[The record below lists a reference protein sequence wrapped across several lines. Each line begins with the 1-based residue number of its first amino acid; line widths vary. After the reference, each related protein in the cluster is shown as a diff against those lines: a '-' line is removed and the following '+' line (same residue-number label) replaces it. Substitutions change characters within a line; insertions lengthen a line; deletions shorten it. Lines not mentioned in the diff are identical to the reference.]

1 MIDLRRPAEVTASFR
16 ARLADALAP
25 EGFVAKGGGA
35 TLVRNVRAARGQD
48 GGKHG
53 ARAHRVELSS
63 SHRNAPGYVVCRV
76 DLAYTDAD
84 VKRLD
89 PTWRAGGQLAF
100 GAFGDLRIP
109 EDIADPDSADAL
121 LACVTAH
128 LRFFAWLDDPKRV
141 ARDVGRRYMP
151 GFFAP
156 RRVVPYLAA
165 RLGPEAA
172 RTYAARLL
180 AGRPEL
186 WPAFRA
192 ATLGVNDEPGV
203 SPDQGT
209 ELARALA
216 AWAPGGSDA
225 PELAAPEG
233 TASCGDLR
241 AANLRCFFGRLLRA
255 RGEPEAAA
263 RLRAVGDD
271 AIRALGRASER
282 PEQPLVED
290 DKLARLAVKV
300 ATGEDRAPRLARPR
314 PLYFQYFT
322 LHKPW

>member
-1 MIDLRRPAEVTASFR
+1 MLDLRRPAEVTASFR
-16 ARLADALAP
+16 ARLAEALAP

-35 TLVRNVRAARGQD
+35 TLVRAVRAARGQD
-48 GGKHG
+48 GGGHG

-76 DLAYTDAD
+76 ALAYTDAD

-100 GAFGDLRIP
+100 GDFGDLQVP
-109 EDIADPDSADAL
+109 DDIAAPGGADAL
-121 LACVTAH
+121 VACVTAH

-151 GFFAP
+151 GFYAP

-186 WPAFRA
+186 WPAFA
-192 ATLGVNDEPGV
+192 ARLEDEAGV

-209 ELARALA
+209 ELSRALA
-216 AWAPGGSDA
+216 AWAPSGA
-225 PELAAPEG
+225 PELVAPEG
-233 TASCGDLR
+233 TAGCGELR

-300 ATGEDRAPRLARPR
+300 ATGEDRAPRLARPK